1 MNELEGFQKKYLKGL
16 AHHLK
21 PVVFLGQN
29 GVTLNLIDSIN
40 QAFEKHELIKI
51 KFVDYKEKDS
61 KTSIS
66 DTIVKETD
74 SSFIGLIGNTLIL
87 YRQSK
92 NKKNRKI
99 KIPEVQ

>member
-1 MNELEGFQKKYLKGL
+1 MKELEGFQKKYLKGL

-21 PVVFLGQN
+21 PVVFIGQN
-29 GVTLNLIDSIN
+29 GVTLNLIDTIN

-61 KTSIS
+61 KNSIS
-66 DTIVKETD
+66 ETIVKETD
-74 SSFIGLIGNTLIL
+74 SYFVGLIGNTLIL

-92 NKKNRKI
+92 NQKNRKI
-99 KIPEVQ
+99 KIPEIQ